1 MSLLKRQQ
9 ERERKAAEEAA
20 RRAEEKKLRDMAVHP
35 LVRAGLNRDERDAYL
50 YGLVFAAIADDDK
63 VDKNEKEALTD
74 IAVSLC
80 ISVAEVNDAIGW
92 VMSLPDDK
100 KFALIDEC
108 IETIKGCEIGVKLFY
123 SQFMLLWALHE
134 HEAWELD
141 KYLRLFVDKT
151 GVAFPMAKRHAV
163 LKILEGEEG
172 VAGAMDVLADWMG
185 DDALKYFVVKKYGD
199 VTDRLT
205 SERNC
210 KKRKLER
217 KKKELLKKA
226 ERIKFAT
233 VIEQMSEAHK
243 YEGSL
248 RIGWDNELK
257 ESLSDL
263 RADDIDWSEECK
275 LRLAALDRIPH
286 CYAKLLCSSQERP
299 RRKIVWK
306 LMCMLYVFGGTV
318 RQNEIDDLLRSATQL
333 STEGYRKRI
342 ENFIVQHFNVRVKV
356 HQPESDE
363 VIKPRFCK

>member
-108 IETIKGCEIGVKLFY
+108 IETIKSCEIGVKLFY
-123 SQFMLLWALHE
+123 AQFMLLWALHE

-141 KYLRLFVDKT
+141 KYLLLFVDKT

-172 VAGAMDVLADWMG
+172 GVEVGELGAPGLDGGDGQVCIDSAAAYAD
-185 DDALKYFVVKKYGD
+185 
-199 VTDRLT
+199 
-205 SERNC
+205 
-210 KKRKLER
+210 
-217 KKKELLKKA
+217 
-226 ERIKFAT
+226 
-233 VIEQMSEAHK
+233 
-243 YEGSL
+243 
-248 RIGWDNELK
+248 
-257 ESLSDL
+257 
-263 RADDIDWSEECK
+263 
-275 LRLAALDRIPH
+275 
-286 CYAKLLCSSQERP
+286 
-299 RRKIVWK
+299 
-306 LMCMLYVFGGTV
+306 
-318 RQNEIDDLLRSATQL
+318 
-333 STEGYRKRI
+333 
-342 ENFIVQHFNVRVKV
+342 
-356 HQPESDE
+356 
-363 VIKPRFCK
+363 

>member
-35 LVRAGLNRDERDAYL
+35 LVRAGLNRDVRDAYL

-108 IETIKGCEIGVKLFY
+108 IETIKGCEICVKLFCA
-123 SQFMLLWALHE
+123 QFMLLWALHE

-141 KYLRLFVDKT
+141 KYLLLFVDKT

-172 VAGAMDVLADWMG
+172 VAGAMDALADWMG

-199 VTDRLT
+199 VSGLL
-205 SERNC
+205 
-210 KKRKLER
+210 KRIRGAKASAR
-217 KKKELLKKA
+217 KKECEKRRVQKVRTEFHNNCMNTGRKYSAQSTVPLGWQDEFNRQFDGIEDRDINWVDECNSILVRLDKLDSLLWY
-226 ERIKFAT
+226 
-233 VIEQMSEAHK
+233 EAKTKMRQIAWMILCMQFVH
-243 YEGSL
+243 
-248 RIGWDNELK
+248 R
-257 ESLSDL
+257 
-263 RADDIDWSEECK
+263 EEVETDAPI
-275 LRLAALDRIPH
+275 R
-286 CYAKLLCSSQERP
+286 
-299 RRKIVWK
+299 W
-306 LMCMLYVFGGTV
+306 
-318 RQNEIDDLLRSATQL
+318 LRSISCISITGFKSKVKEFL
-333 STEGYRKRI
+333 T
-342 ENFIVQHFNVRVKV
+342 NHFGDVV
-356 HQPESDE
+356 E
-363 VIKPRFCK
+363 IA